1 MYEEFRKI
9 YSQYHDMIYRYLL
22 KLVNFDEYMAEE
34 LTQETFYQV
43 MVSFHKYRGECK
55 VETWIC
61 QIAKNITYKH
71 FRKNP
76 IKRLGTLKQEQVSE
90 DILANPEQYIEKQEI
105 SQYVRACIFRI
116 KKKYRDVI
124 IYRMYYE
131 LSYTEI
137 ASIMQTNE
145 NVVRVNFHRGK
156 ELLRKEMEEYVYG
169 G

>member
-71 FRKNP
+71 FQKNP

>member
-1 MYEEFRKI
+1 MYEEFRTI
-9 YSQYHDMIYRYLL
+9 YSLYHDMIYRYLL
-22 KLVNFDEYMAEE
+22 KLVNFDEDMAEE

-43 MVSFHKYRGECK
+43 MISFHKFRGECK

-61 QIAKNITYKH
+61 QIAKNITYKQ

-76 IKRLGTLKQEQVSE
+76 IKRLGTIQQEQVSE
-90 DILANPEQYIEKQEI
+90 DVLANPEQYIEKQEI
-105 SQYVRACIFRI
+105 NQYVRACIFRI

-156 ELLRKEMEEYVYG
+156 ELLRKEMEEYIYG